1 MRNTKQ
7 SIKIRHFAGGM
18 GKWGARK
25 KGDKGQNYLENEN
38 IFGSKGCVY
47 YLDYNGDF
55 IISC

>member
-1 MRNTKQ
+1 
-7 SIKIRHFAGGM
+7 M
-18 GKWGARK
+18 GKWGARR